1 MNANQFSDML
11 TDITK
16 RFENAFGFQ
25 SAQERY
31 DPKTVLKV
39 ALICANGKTE
49 ELLIDVLEMT
59 TLYLMRGPKI
69 SKMTGKMKESG
80 KERLEILTRKYKLKD
95 YASPEEIATG
105 KALSFNKL
113 ISAFPYQL
121 LIQMKITKF
130 ERPLGESVLNE
141 AKASAFPDFLK
152 TSIFLSVIPFPRQ
165 FSQKKIWPP
174 GEKGIKKF
182 KTVVH
187 GVIAYAYLESFVLNK
202 WGKTNVAL
210 DSTKV
215 LSNVISVAQN
225 ILNSDFISQDMR
237 ESNFISMF
245 ENDID
250 ICFEAIENLI
260 RHTDEKYSGFRNTLE
275 NHFNYDVKTMV
286 FECKA
291 KKFCLHVK
299 R

>member
-16 RFENAFGFQ
+16 RFENAFCFQ
-25 SAQERY
+25 RQERY
-31 DPKTVLKV
+31 DPRTVLKM
-39 ALICANGKTE
+39 AMFCANGKMD
-49 ELLIDVLEMT
+49 ELLIDVIEMI

-69 SKMTGKMKESG
+69 SRMGDKMKDKG
-80 KERLEILTRKYKLKD
+80 KERLEFLKRKYKLKD
-95 YASPEEIATG
+95 YASPEEIGTG
-105 KALSFNKL
+105 KALSLNKL

-121 LIQMKITKF
+121 LIQMKNKKF
-130 ERPLGESVLNE
+130 ERPLGKSVLNE
-141 AKASAFPDFLK
+141 AKASDFPEFLK
-152 TSIFLSVIPFPRQ
+152 TSIFLSVIPFPREACK
-165 FSQKKIWPP
+165 SKIWPH

-182 KTVVH
+182 KMIVY
-187 GVIAYAYLESFVLNK
+187 GVIAYSYHESFILSK
-202 WGKTNVAL
+202 WGKSNVAL
-210 DSTKV
+210 EPGAV

-225 ILNSDFISQDMR
+225 ILNSDFIAQDMR

-250 ICFEAIENLI
+250 IYFGTIENLI
-260 RHTDEKYSGFRNTLE
+260 YYTDKKYSGFKDTLN
-275 NHFNYDVKTMV
+275 NHFHYDVKTMT

-291 KKFCLHVK
+291 KKFCAHVK

>member
-11 TDITK
+11 TEITK

-25 SAQERY
+25 SARY
-31 DPKTVLKV
+31 DPHTVLKV
-39 ALICANGKTE
+39 ALICANGKME
-49 ELLIDVLEMT
+49 ELLIDVLEMI

-69 SKMTGKMKESG
+69 SKMADKMKESG
-80 KERLEILTRKYKLKD
+80 KERLEILKRKYKLKD

-105 KALSFNKL
+105 KALSLNKL

-121 LIQMKITKF
+121 LIQMKNKKF

-141 AKASAFPDFLK
+141 AKASAFPEFLK

-165 FSQKKIWPP
+165 FCKKRIWPQ

-187 GVIAYAYLESFVLNK
+187 GVIAYAYLESFILSK
-202 WGKTNVAL
+202 WGKTNVTL
-210 DSTKV
+210 DPAKV

-225 ILNSDFISQDMR
+225 ILNSDFITQDMR

-250 ICFEAIENLI
+250 ICFQAIENLI
-260 RHTDEKYSGFRNTLE
+260 HYTDKKYPSFQNTLE
-275 NHFNYDVKTMV
+275 SHFNYDVKTML